1 MTRIEDLKIKI
12 FADGADIMEMKNAYA
27 KGQVSGF
34 TTNPYF
40 LRLAGV
46 EDYEK
51 FAKEVVAAIPDLP
64 LSFEV
69 ISDDLESMEK
79 EGRKVASWGKNIF
92 VKIPVTNT
100 KGEST
105 APLLKKLSEDGIKLN
120 VTAIYT
126 LEQVETVVN
135 ALSPETESFISVFA
149 GRIGE
154 TGVDPI
160 PIVKRSAEI
169 IEAKPLPRAELL
181 WASTREVF
189 NIFEAERSGCKI
201 ITVANDILNKL
212 GSVGI
217 SLEQA
222 SLDTVKN
229 FYDCAQKSGYKLL

>member
-1 MTRIEDLKIKI
+1 MAKIEDLKIKI
-12 FADGADIMEMKNAYA
+12 FADGADIEEMKKAYS
-27 KGQVSGF
+27 KGIVSGF
-34 TTNPYF
+34 TTNPFF

-51 FAKEVVAAIPDLP
+51 FAMDVIEAIPDLP

-79 EGRKVASWGKNIF
+79 EGRKVASWGKNVY

-105 APLLKKLSEDGIKLN
+105 APLIHKLSGDGIKLN

-126 LEQVETVVN
+126 LDQVETVVN
-135 ALSPETESFISVFA
+135 ALSPITESFISVFA

-160 PIVKRSAEI
+160 PIVKKSAEI
-169 IEAKPLPRAELL
+169 IQSKPLPKGELL
-181 WASTREVF
+181 WASTREVY
-189 NIFEAERSGCKI
+189 NIFEAEKCGCKI

-212 GSVGI
+212 DFMDT

-222 SLDTVKN
+222 SLDTVKY
-229 FYDCAQKSGYKLL
+229 FYECAQKSGYKLI